1 MVWKIKLIHHSTLQI
16 PIQRHHFSCFAMKY
30 LDQVQ
35 FSFSTFHLLV
45 ILLTYIC
52 VSSET
57 ANFNLKVVLN
67 PTAPKMGGRADL
79 LLEMKQILRFL
90 QERGEGERARVQ
102 RMVVI
107 FLTSLCILDSWLG
120 ELSSNLED
128 IFLIWQNTNQEDHLL
143 DLTLTFFLK
152 RGQICCILL
161 CTYCVIWSQKVL
173 YCVKQ

>member
-1 MVWKIKLIHHSTLQI
+1 MKLQI
-16 PIQRHHFSCFAMKY
+16 WSYRWF
-30 LDQVQ
+30 
-35 FSFSTFHLLV
+35 
-45 ILLTYIC
+45 
-52 VSSET
+52 
-57 ANFNLKVVLN
+57 LN
-67 PTAPKMGGRADL
+67 PTAPIMGGRADL

-90 QERGEGERARVQ
+90 QERGRRERARVQ

-143 DLTLTFFLK
+143 DLTLTLFLK

-161 CTYCVIWSQKVL
+161 CIYCLILSKKSFILCKTIVCKVWN
-173 YCVKQ
+173 VKWREKQAVLMGLMPFGSMNALL

>member
-1 MVWKIKLIHHSTLQI
+1 MENKIDTPFHIANTNSETPFQLFCNKISWPSSIFFFNI
-16 PIQRHHFSCFAMKY
+16 PSACYI
-30 LDQVQ
+30 
-35 FSFSTFHLLV
+35 
-45 ILLTYIC
+45 TYIC

-90 QERGEGERARVQ
+90 QKRGEGERARVQ

-143 DLTLTFFLK
+143 DLTITLFLK